1 MSGNERQQ
9 LKGMSVATPVMWLTS
24 QGAFEQSA

>member
-1 MSGNERQQ
+1 MKRQH
-9 LKGMSVATPVMWLTS
+9 LKGMSVATPVMWLAA